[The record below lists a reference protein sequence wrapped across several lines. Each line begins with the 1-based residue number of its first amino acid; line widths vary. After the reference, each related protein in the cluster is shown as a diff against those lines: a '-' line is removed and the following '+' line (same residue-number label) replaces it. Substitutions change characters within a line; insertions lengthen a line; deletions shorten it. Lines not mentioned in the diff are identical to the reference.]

1 MQDFNNVSTDFQDAR
16 AQILATQ
23 ADMARSISAE
33 EGVSDGRKAEL
44 RADLADKEAM
54 LLNLSAHEEERQTVH
69 FKHMQVLS
77 VQCTLA
83 GSQCT
88 CFGGSHVRMLTL
100 LSLLQ
105 LETASRRM
113 RKAKQKDAR
122 KRTLEVLVEQRESSA
137 TGTQVTSLT
146 STNAQI
152 LTQTHAH
159 AATDVVVFEGGVK
172 QVLLYQ

>member
-33 EGVSDGRKAEL
+33 DGVSDGQKAEL
-44 RADLADKEAM
+44 CADLADKEAM
-54 LLNLSAHEEERQTVH
+54 LLNLSSHEEERQTVH

-77 VQCTLA
+77 VQCTRA
-83 GSQCT
+83 GSRT
-88 CFGGSHVRMLTL
+88 CFSGAHVRMLTL

-122 KRTLEVLVEQRESSA
+122 KRTLEALVERREASA
-137 TGTQVTSLT
+137 TGTQVTSFT
-146 STNAQI
+146 STNDARPPPQV
-152 LTQTHAH
+152 LNLLALRVQTH
-159 AATDVVVFEGGVK
+159 K
-172 QVLLYQ
+172 Y

>member
-1 MQDFNNVSTDFQDAR
+1 M
-16 AQILATQ
+16 Q

-33 EGVSDGRKAEL
+33 DGVSDGQKAEL
-44 RADLADKEAM
+44 CADLADKEAM

-77 VQCTLA
+77 VIAL
-83 GSQCT
+83 
-88 CFGGSHVRMLTL
+88 GGTQVHILTL

-122 KRTLEVLVEQRESSA
+122 KRTLEALVERREASA
-137 TGTQVTSLT
+137 TGTQVTSFT
-146 STNAQI
+146 STNDARPPPQV
-152 LTQTHAH
+152 LNLLALRVQTH
-159 AATDVVVFEGGVK
+159 K
-172 QVLLYQ
+172 Y